1 MIITRI
7 EPLPRRSDRL
17 RLHFENGHTL
27 DLAHLVVEEAGLRPG
42 TFLDDLKLARLRD
55 SDAFQSTLDRALR
68 FLETRPR
75 SEREVRTRLAQ
86 KGTSPDLIDRVVE
99 RLRDLRLID
108 DAAFARFWIENRSRF
123 SPRGA
128 RALKAELRQKG
139 LATEVVAEVEESV
152 DESVGARD
160 VALRYARRMAK
171 LDRPTFRQKLWAQLA
186 RRGFDFDVI
195 GPAIDAAWQAVAGDG
210 GSGEADDFS

>member
-7 EPLPRRSDRL
+7 ERRPRRADQV
-17 RLHFENGHTL
+17 RLHFANGRTM
-27 DLAHLVVEEAGLRPG
+27 DVSRLVAEEDGLRPG
-42 TFLDDLKLARLRD
+42 TVLDDLKLARLRD
-55 SDAFQSTLDRALR
+55 RDVFHSALDRALR

-86 KGTSPDLIDRVVE
+86 KGTTPDLIDRVVE

-108 DAAFARFWIENRSRF
+108 DAAFAQFWVENRNRF
-123 SPRGA
+123 SPRGG

-139 LATEVVAEVEESV
+139 LAAEVVAEVEESV
-152 DESVGARD
+152 DEAAGARD

-171 LDRPTFRQKLWAQLA
+171 LDRQTFRQKLWAQLA

-195 GPAIDAAWQAVAGDG
+195 GPAIDEAWQAVAGDDRDDE
-210 GSGEADDFS
+210 SEA